1 MKRESFCKQPIFFT
15 CSCFSVCPSNETSL
29 YLDECVCVCVCVALS
44 SMYTGDV
51 SHIPSVEHPFAVIFP
66 VLVMDWSLPIP
77 TLVPISPRSVVQS
90 AHLWDTWLKLEG
102 L

>member
-1 MKRESFCKQPIFFT
+1 M
-15 CSCFSVCPSNETSL
+15 
-29 YLDECVCVCVCVALS
+29 CVCVCVALS

-51 SHIPSVEHPFAVIFP
+51 SHIPSVEHPFEVVFP

>member
-1 MKRESFCKQPIFFT
+1 MNSQSLSLLPAPVSLCAHQMRRLYALM
-15 CSCFSVCPSNETSL
+15 SV
-29 YLDECVCVCVCVALS
+29 CVCVCVCVALS

-51 SHIPSVEHPFAVIFP
+51 SHMPSVEHPFTVVFP

-77 TLVPISPRSVVQS
+77 TLAPISPRSVVQS